1 MEERIEIICTIA
13 VMGVMLLIMVFI
25 GVPVNLWKWL
35 FKKTNEKR
43 QEDKVIYGLDIITD
57 DTFSAKRLSLTN
69 YVKVG
74 EDV

>member
-1 MEERIEIICTIA
+1 MKDRIEDICTIA
-13 VMGVMLLIMVFI
+13 AMGVMLLIMVFI

-57 DTFSAKRLSLTN
+57 DTFSTKRLSLT
-69 YVKVG
+69 YTAEIG
-74 EDV
+74 